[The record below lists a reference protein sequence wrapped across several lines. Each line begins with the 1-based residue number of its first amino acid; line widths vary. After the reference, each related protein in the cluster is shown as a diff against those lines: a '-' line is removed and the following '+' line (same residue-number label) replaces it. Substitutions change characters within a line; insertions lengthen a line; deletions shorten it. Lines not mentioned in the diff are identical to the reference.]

1 MGAIA
6 PDNQMAKILLQRGKL
21 SKKDCDELLRLQQK
35 SGKPLLELLRE
46 RKILDE
52 SEVVRIL
59 SEELK
64 IPSLRLS
71 AYQVDPEVIKLF
83 PREIAERHQAV
94 PIARVGSFLTL
105 ATSKPLNLLA
115 MDEMEGLTKCKIRL
129 VLATST
135 EVQEALANY
144 YAGST
149 VLNQFLQEP
158 ESEEI
163 ELIGQEEE
171 AIALEAVDQAPIVR
185 MVDRIIQEAVR
196 LRASDIHLEPYQD
209 SFRIRYRIDGIL
221 KETFRHSLDVYP
233 AVIARIKILSVL
245 DITERRLPQDGRFKA
260 RGNDREIDF
269 RVSILPTIFGEKG
282 VLRLLDKANVRAGL
296 DELGFSEKP
305 IRVFKEAIRKPYGMI
320 LVTGPTGSGKST
332 TLYSV
337 LNLLNT
343 SERNLMTIEDPIEYQ
358 IEGITQTQVHPEI
371 ELTFANG
378 LRSLL
383 RQSPDVILVGEIRD
397 SETAD
402 IAVKAALTGHLV
414 LSTLHTNSAAGAVTR
429 LVDMGVEPFLIAS
442 SVILVAGQR
451 LLRRICPNC
460 KAPYPLAAEVLKRI
474 SLSSFAIEE
483 KHSFK
488 GKGCQQCNQTGYLG
502 RLGTIEVLPLDSEIR
517 EAIVARSSTE
527 KIEQIA
533 RKKGMETLFENA
545 LGLFKGGKTTLE
557 EVLRV
562 TEMTED

>member
-1 MGAIA
+1 
-6 PDNQMAKILLQRGKL
+6 MAKILLQRGKL